1 MRIETRT
8 EAIPTYDVEYDEMG
22 EIISQTQTGVQEV
35 TITELYAD
43 AGMVFVEK
51 AAGKIM
57 SDHITLGTD
66 DSVENYSE
74 MPITKK

>member
-1 MRIETRT
+1 MKIETRT

-22 EIISQTQTGVQEV
+22 ETISQTQTGVQEV
-35 TITELYAD
+35 TITDIYAD
-43 AGMVFVEK
+43 EGKVFVEK
-51 AAGKIM
+51 ATGKVL